1 MPMEPTLA
9 EKKHHVI
16 FGYLLEANN
25 YPKKLYLDGLII
37 FSTCHKKKC
46 FHAPPFQNSHASKFY
61 FAPPPFPK
69 KKNLLNFSPNAGNVD
84 AWPHQNTEMN
94 TCTPRKPEKNKCRK
108 KRYVRIEMR
117 VWRGGKVPLIKVLK
131 CKFSS
136 QRAGNPQ
143 YILEVSHLAL

>member
-1 MPMEPTLA
+1 MEPILA

-37 FSTCHKKKC
+37 FSTCHKKNAFMPLHSKTATPQS
-46 FHAPPFQNSHASKFY
+46 FTLPLPPSQ
-61 FAPPPFPK
+61 K